1 MGADLY
7 DVLGVTSDADV
18 TQIKRHYRQL
28 VRQHHPDTQP
38 PELRDRAHQQMLAI
52 NQAWT
57 TLSDPAARARYDL
70 SQRIVIHPPQS
81 NFPASNT
88 RASSTRSTSQTSY
101 QPPASSSGARTSTQ
115 SRPTTSRAAN
125 TARTASS
132 PRRSGDT
139 RSRLLT
145 QVFEAAEL
153 YFFHGRVGEAI
164 GVCRRV
170 LQQDPNNAEAHALMG
185 DMYADQGRLD
195 VAVFHYEQAVRS
207 QPANV
212 LYRKKW
218 QSLSGQATPDFAT
231 RNGGAPDYSAPDYSA
246 PDFGTPDF
254 GSARDVM
261 HGAEVRD
268 VTQRDV
274 TQRDVSQRARQ
285 KATAATVAAPS
296 STRSATYLY
305 AVWRTAS
312 GLLLLVVAAVLVLMG
327 HLFPGAMTASWPPAA
342 PISGGLLFALCSGV
356 GMLGAALPLLD
367 QLEPC
372 GTRESKSS
380 PVAGAPTLLVVALA
394 GLAFAP
400 LAACFAVWLSLATR
414 RANLSLFSCLALSV
428 LLSVTL
434 ALPSR
439 DTNLVPSLHDALL
452 WWSGR
457 AVFPVLL
464 AGWALGSL
472 WPKQK

>member
-18 TQIKRHYRQL
+18 TQIKRRYRQL

-57 TLSDPAARARYDL
+57 TLSDPTARARYDL

-81 NFPASNT
+81 NFPAS
-88 RASSTRSTSQTSY
+88 STRSASRTSY
-101 QPPASSSGARTSTQ
+101 QPAASSSGARTSTP
-115 SRPTTSRAAN
+115 SRATTSRPAASRPAN
-125 TARTASS
+125 TARAASS

-170 LQQDPNNAEAHALMG
+170 LQQDPSNAEAHALMG

-207 QPANV
+207 QPNNV

-218 QSLSGQATPDFAT
+218 QSLSGHATPDFAT
-231 RNGGAPDYSAPDYSA
+231 RNGSAPDYGA
-246 PDFGTPDF
+246 PDF

-268 VTQRDV
+268 VSHRDV
-274 TQRDVSQRARQ
+274 TQRARQ
-285 KATAATVAAPS
+285 KATATDVAAPS

-305 AVWRTAS
+305 PVWRTAS
-312 GLLLLVVAAVLVLMG
+312 GLILLLFAAVFVLMG
-327 HLFPGAMTASWPPAA
+327 HLFPGAMAASWPPAP
-342 PISGGLLFALCSGV
+342 PISGGLLFALSSGA

-472 WPKQK
+472 WPKKE

>member
-18 TQIKRHYRQL
+18 TQIKRRYRQL

-81 NFPASNT
+81 NFPAS
-88 RASSTRSTSQTSY
+88 STRSASRTSY
-101 QPPASSSGARTSTQ
+101 QPAASSSGARTSTP
-115 SRPTTSRAAN
+115 SRATTSRPAN
-125 TARTASS
+125 TARAASS

-170 LQQDPNNAEAHALMG
+170 LQQDPSNAEAHALMG

-207 QPANV
+207 QPNNV

-218 QSLSGQATPDFAT
+218 QSLSGHATPDFAT
-231 RNGGAPDYSAPDYSA
+231 RNSSTPDHGAS
-246 PDFGTPDF
+246 DF
-254 GSARDVM
+254 GSVHDVM

-268 VTQRDV
+268 V
-274 TQRDVSQRARQ
+274 SQRARQ
-285 KATAATVAAPS
+285 KTTATAVAAPS

-305 AVWRTAS
+305 PVWRTAS
-312 GLLLLVVAAVLVLMG
+312 GLILLLLAAVFVLLG
-327 HLFPGAMTASWPPAA
+327 HLLPGAMTASWPPAA
-342 PISGGLLFALCSGV
+342 PISGGLLFALASGA
-356 GMLGAALPLLD
+356 GLLGAALPLLD

-472 WPKQK
+472 WPRRT

>member
-18 TQIKRHYRQL
+18 TQIKRRYRQL

-81 NFPASNT
+81 NFPAS
-88 RASSTRSTSQTSY
+88 STRSASRTSY
-101 QPPASSSGARTSTQ
+101 QPAASSSGARTSTP
-115 SRPTTSRAAN
+115 SRATTSRPAN
-125 TARTASS
+125 TARAASS

-207 QPANV
+207 QPNNV

-218 QSLSGQATPDFAT
+218 QSLSGHATPDFAT
-231 RNGGAPDYSAPDYSA
+231 RNSSTPDHSAS
-246 PDFGTPDF
+246 DF
-254 GSARDVM
+254 GSVHDVM

-268 VTQRDV
+268 VSRRT
-274 TQRDVSQRARQ
+274 RQ

-296 STRSATYLY
+296 STRSATYLNP
-305 AVWRTAS
+305 VWRTAS
-312 GLLLLVVAAVLVLMG
+312 GLILLLFAAVLVLIG
-327 HLFPGAMTASWPPAA
+327 HLFPGEITASWPPAA
-342 PISGGLLFALCSGV
+342 PISGGLLFALCSGA

-380 PVAGAPTLLVVALA
+380 PVAGAPTLLVVALV

-472 WPKQK
+472 WPKQE